1 EVAGTLLAALG
12 ELHARTG
19 RPHWIVVDE
28 AHHLLPASWKPV
40 DDAPP
45 RGRGVL
51 YVTVHPES
59 VAPAALATI
68 GTALAVGE
76 DPNRRLADLARLT
89 DRNAPIAPTIDR
101 LPPGHALMWRTAE
114 PEAVEIEAARPHN
127 ELRRH
132 SRKYSEGNLGR
143 ERSFYFRGP
152 EGKLNLKASN
162 LMSFLDLG
170 DGVDDET
177 WLYHLGRGDYSG
189 WLRTEVKDGELAD
202 EVA

>member
-1 EVAGTLLAALG
+1 
-12 ELHARTG
+12 
-19 RPHWIVVDE
+19 
-28 AHHLLPASWKPV
+28 
-40 DDAPP
+40 
-45 RGRGVL
+45 
-51 YVTVHPES
+51 

-89 DRNAPIAPTIDR
+89 EHEPPIAPIMDR

-114 PEAVEIEAARPHN
+114 PDAVEIEAARPHN

-162 LMSFLDLG
+162 LMSFVDLA
-170 DGVDDET
+170 DGVDDDT
-177 WLYHLGRGDYSG
+177 WLYHLRRGDYSG
-189 WLRTEVKDGELAD
+189 WLRAEVKDGALAD
-202 EVA
+202 EVAGLERESQRSPVELRRSIRAAIEARYTLPADQPTGIVDPAGTPAHGTS